1 MFEAFDIIT
10 ETLMPYKPKKII
22 LFGSQARGTAT
33 DKSDVD
39 ICVVMETD
47 KKHALIAELY
57 CALDLEAPV
66 DIILYTPGEWEACLA
81 DNTSFAYKIDK
92 EGVTLYG

>member
-1 MFEAFDIIT
+1 MFEAFDLIT
-10 ETLMPYKPKKII
+10 DGLMPYKPQKII

-39 ICVVMETD
+39 ICVVIDTD
-47 KKHALIAELY
+47 KKHALVAELY
-57 CALDLEAPV
+57 YVLDLEAPV
-66 DIILYTPGEWEACLA
+66 DIILYTPSEWEACLA
-81 DNTSFAYKIDK
+81 DETSFAYKINK